1 MLEDIGP
8 SIKIM
13 NLFHSC
19 LNSGVACLQVEKKKG
34 KILKEFRETAVFDY
48 CLNTKYSRYQKPFI
62 KLRNRKS
69 KIGKSK
75 AKESVAD
82 KLLEMKKWV

>member
-1 MLEDIGP
+1 
-8 SIKIM
+8 M

-19 LNSGVACLQVEKKKG
+19 LNSGVACLQVKKKKG
-34 KILKEFRETAVFDY
+34 KNLKDLRETALFDY
-48 CLNTKYSRYQKPFI
+48 YLNTKYPRYQKPFI

-69 KIGKSK
+69 KMGKIK

>member
-1 MLEDIGP
+1 
-8 SIKIM
+8 M

-19 LNSGVACLQVEKKKG
+19 LNSGVACVQVEKKKG

-62 KLRNRKS
+62 KLRNRKARW
-69 KIGKSK
+69 
-75 AKESVAD
+75 AKV
-82 KLLEMKKWV
+82 KPKKVLLINF